1 MSTDMRMDTTS
12 RAGLREWVGLAVLA
26 LPTLLVSIDVFVMLL
41 ALPHLAR
48 DLGASSTE
56 QLWITDGYGFLLA
69 GFLITMGT
77 LGDRIG
83 RRKLLL
89 VGAAAFGVTSVVAA
103 YSTSPEMM
111 VVARALLGIAG
122 ATIAPSGLAL
132 ITTMFRDERQRAVAI
147 GTWFV
152 CFMAGAVVGPVVG
165 GLLLDRFWWGAAFL
179 LGVPAMLLL
188 LVLGPVLLPEQR
200 AERPGRLDLYSVA
213 LSLAAILP
221 TVWGLK
227 ELAVV
232 GVTPAALAAI
242 VVGPAFA
249 IGFVRRQ
256 RRMPD
261 PLLDLRLF
269 GDRAFGTAL
278 GCMFMGTLSM
288 GAMMLFTTQQ
298 IQVVAGLSPF
308 EAGLWMLPA
317 AAASLVSFQ
326 ASPVLARW
334 VRPAT
339 LIGGG
344 LALSVTGLA
353 LLTLVDADSGPM
365 PVALCF
371 ALINLGAG
379 PQVTIGTHLVV
390 SAAPSERAGAAAALN
405 ETSGQLGFA
414 LGIAALGS
422 LGAVAYR
429 GSLSPDVTG
438 ALPVEAAAAAREGL
452 AGATAAAEVVPGA
465 LGEQLVA
472 TAREAATVALHVT
485 AGVSALAMLVVA
497 LVAVRMFRHIT
508 PLGAAQPVA
517 D

>member
-1 MSTDMRMDTTS
+1 MSVETTA
-12 RAGLREWVGLAVLA
+12 RAGVREWIGLAVLA

-48 DLGASSTE
+48 DLEASSTE

-89 VGAAAFGVTSVVAA
+89 VGAAAFGVASVVAA
-103 YSTSPEMM
+103 YSTSPEMLIA
-111 VVARALLGIAG
+111 ARAVLGIAG

-132 ITTMFRDERQRAVAI
+132 ITTMFRDDRQRAVAI

-152 CFMAGAVVGPVVG
+152 CFMVGAVVGPVVG

-179 LGVPAMLLL
+179 LGVPAMVLL

-200 AERPGRLDLYSVA
+200 AGRPGRLDLASVA

-221 TVWGLK
+221 AVYGLK
-227 ELAVV
+227 ELAVAGATV
-232 GVTPAALAAI
+232 PAVAGI
-242 VVGPAFA
+242 VVGSAFA

-261 PLLDLRLF
+261 PLLDLALF
-269 GDRAFGTAL
+269 GNREFSTAL
-278 GCMFMGTLSM
+278 GCMFMGTLLM

-298 IQVVAGLSPF
+298 IQLVARLSPF

-326 ASPVLARW
+326 VAPVLARW

-339 LIGGG
+339 LIGSG
-344 LALSVTGLA
+344 LALSVAGLA
-353 LLTLVDADSGPM
+353 LLTLVGADSGAM

-379 PQVTIGTHLVV
+379 PQVTLGTNLVV
-390 SAAPSERAGAAAALN
+390 SSAPTERTGAAAALN

-422 LGAVAYR
+422 LGAVIYR
-429 GSLSPDVTG
+429 DSLNPYVIG
-438 ALPVEAAAAAREGL
+438 ALPAEAAAAAREGL
-452 AGATAAAEVVPGA
+452 AGATGAAEQLPGGV
-465 LGEQLVA
+465 GEQLA
-472 TAREAATVALHVT
+472 AAAREATTAALHVT
-485 AGVSALAMLVVA
+485 AGVSAVVLLVVA
-497 LVAVRMFRHIT
+497 VVAIRLLRHVGPI
-508 PLGAAQPVA
+508 GAPAEAEPA
-517 D
+517 R